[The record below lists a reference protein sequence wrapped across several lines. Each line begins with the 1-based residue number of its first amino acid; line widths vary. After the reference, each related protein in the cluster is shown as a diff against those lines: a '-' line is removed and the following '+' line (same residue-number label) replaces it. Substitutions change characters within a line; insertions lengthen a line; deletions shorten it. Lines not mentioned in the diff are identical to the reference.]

1 NTANTF
7 YRIEENQ
14 KLLNGNCKHA
24 NDVRQP
30 NKGNV
35 FTHPKNIYLF
45 YLYFL
50 KLSSCIEN
58 DFYAIK
64 GNLATRYVSQT
75 TQDAFR
81 LQQIIRT
88 ILSNYNNNTNLIKQA
103 FSSEK
108 DYSEI

>member
-1 NTANTF
+1 MF
-7 YRIEENQ
+7 SQ
-14 KLLNGNCKHA
+14 CW
-24 NDVRQP
+24 
-30 NKGNV
+30 
-35 FTHPKNIYLF
+35 
-45 YLYFL
+45 
-50 KLSSCIEN
+50 LSSCIEN

-64 GNLATRYVSQT
+64 GNLATRDELENITVTTNAQDASASGQYVSQT